1 MGVGLLVKIAQLPQ
15 ELIVRLSELESVES
29 IARRCRDLDRR
40 DEWFLR
46 GHRSS
51 IVLSV
56 YIIPFM
62 LFVIMVLWLA
72 TDPIAL
78 SFVKAGP
85 VED

>member
-1 MGVGLLVKIAQLPQ
+1 MGLLVQIAQLLQ
-15 ELIVRLSELESVES
+15 ELVVRLSELEAVEP

-46 GHRSS
+46 GHRIS

-78 SFVKAGP
+78 SFVKT
-85 VED
+85 VSWED